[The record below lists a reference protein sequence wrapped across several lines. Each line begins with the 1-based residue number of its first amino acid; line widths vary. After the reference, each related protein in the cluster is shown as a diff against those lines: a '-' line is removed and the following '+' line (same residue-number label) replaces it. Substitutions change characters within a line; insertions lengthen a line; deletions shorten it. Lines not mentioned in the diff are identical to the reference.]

1 MKKLFFIAALLL
13 SAIGAYSQGF
23 PEISNGENTKWYL
36 IQFMNG
42 GNALTAETSG
52 AQITTAAALGS
63 DAQLWKITGD
73 ATNGY
78 TFTNK
83 KGYTL
88 YVNSAAKNQMVHANA
103 TASGVTQ
110 FFIKETGN
118 SNYSGGYEIHP
129 KGNTGISMNLW
140 GGPAENRGVGLWD
153 KNDQNNPVQFVEAA
167 AFENMGKISII
178 PQPLNITVGE
188 EAIDFTKFT
197 AIAYKGEQLKEHVEA
212 FAAQLNT
219 SAGIS
224 LEVKE
229 AAETAADGEIWF
241 GTDTTLPA

>member
-1 MKKLFFIAALLL
+1 
-13 SAIGAYSQGF
+13 
-23 PEISNGENTKWYL
+23 
-36 IQFMNG
+36 MNG

-52 AQITTAAALGS
+52 AQITTSAAMGS

-88 YVNSAAKNQMVHANA
+88 YVGSAAKNQMVNA
-103 TASGVTQ
+103 HTNASGVNK
-110 FFIKETGN
+110 FFINATGN
-118 SNYSGGYEIHP
+118 GSYSGGYEIQP
-129 KGNTGISMNLW
+129 KGNTNISMNLW

-153 KNDQNNPVQFVEAA
+153 KNDQNNAVQFTEAV

-188 EAIDFTKFT
+188 EAIDFTFRR
-197 AIAYKGEQLKEHVEA
+197 
-212 FAAQLNT
+212 
-219 SAGIS
+219 SSGIFS
-224 LEVKE
+224 NC
-229 AAETAADGEIWF
+229 
-241 GTDTTLPA
+241 